1 MYLLP
6 QPRKMKEKTGCF
18 TVTYKTPIVLTAGVS
33 KEAYRYAKLLQ
44 QDIEKELGYVLPIR
58 KVFTGKEGIVLQWQE
73 TAAFGIT
80 DEKIGEQAYTLDIT
94 GERIVICAGGNSGLL
109 NGIQTL
115 RQMIA
120 LQGAMLQAV
129 EIWDA
134 PALEAR
140 AYYMDVTR
148 SRIPTVEYCKKVID
162 RLSYYKINQFQM
174 YIEHSFLFSEFSEV
188 WRDDTPLTPED
199 ILELDEYCRS
209 LNIEMVPSVASF
221 GHLYK
226 VLRTKSYSHLCELDD
241 LGHDPF
247 SFHERMAHHTLNI
260 CDEESIGFVR
270 RMLEEYIPLFTS
282 DKFNIC
288 ADETFDL
295 GKGKSRQ
302 LAEEIGTDQMYVDFL
317 NKVFDIV
324 MEHGKTPMFW
334 GDIIVH
340 RPESYKQIPPNVYC
354 LNWNYAVTPNTE
366 DTRKLQQ
373 AGAVQYLCPGV
384 QGWRHLINA
393 FSDAYENIISMC
405 QLAHE
410 TGAAGMLNTDWGD
423 YGHMNHPEFSTI
435 GIIYGAAAA
444 WNTTPVSKEEYNR
457 SISIL
462 NYKDPTG
469 SFVDIVTHMS
479 QQESF
484 AWWQAVNY
492 MEEASMGV
500 FGNGVEALLKEW
512 RIAGAEDCNQ
522 ALEED
527 VKKLYALL
535 GEMDSSTRS
544 LVQAYVIMAEGQMLL
559 NRLGAFLAVYHE
571 TDAEQK
577 VRQLEALSEESSMQG
592 EKATAVMENPATLA
606 AELECW
612 LYQFKQL
619 WRSVSRESE
628 LRQNEQVFFWYADFL
643 RSVAQ

>member
-6 QPRKMKEKTGCF
+6 QPREMKEKAGSF
-18 TVTYKTPIVLTAGVS
+18 TVTYKTPIVLTTGVS
-33 KEAYRYAKLLQ
+33 TEAYSYAKLLQ
-44 QDIEKELGYVLPIR
+44 QDIEKELGFVLPVR
-58 KVFTGKEGIVLQWQE
+58 KAFTVKQGIILEWK
-73 TAAFGIT
+73 
-80 DEKIGEQAYTLDIT
+80 DLSEQAYTMDIDE
-94 GERIVICAGGNSGLL
+94 ERVLIGAGSNSGLL
-109 NGIQTL
+109 YGIQTL
-115 RQMIA
+115 RQMIR
-120 LQGAMLQAV
+120 LQGVVLQAV
-129 EIWDA
+129 EISDA

-140 AYYMDVTR
+140 GYYMDVTR

-162 RLSYYKINQFQM
+162 QLSYYKMNQFQM
-174 YIEHSFLFSEFSEV
+174 YIEHSFLFQEFSEV

-199 ILELDEYCRS
+199 ILELDAYCRS

-226 VLRTKSYSHLCELDD
+226 ALRTKSYSRLCELDD

-295 GKGKSRQ
+295 GKGKSSR

-324 MEHGKTPMFW
+324 IEHGKTPMFW

-340 RPESYKQIPPNVYC
+340 HPESYEQIPSNVYC

-366 DTRKLQQ
+366 DARKLQQ

-393 FSDAYENIISMC
+393 FSDAYENITSMC

-435 GIIYGAAAA
+435 GIIYGAAAS
-444 WNTTPVSKEEYNR
+444 WNSGSVSKEEYNR
-457 SISIL
+457 SISKL
-462 NYKDPTG
+462 NYKDHTG

-500 FGNGVEALLKEW
+500 FGNGVEALLEEW
-512 RIAGAEDCNQ
+512 KINGAAECNQ
-522 ALEED
+522 ALEAD
-527 VKKLYALL
+527 MRKLYALL
-535 GEMDSSTRS
+535 PEMDSSSRG
-544 LVQAYVIMAEGQMLL
+544 LVQAYLVMAEGQMLL
-559 NRLGAFLAVYHE
+559 NRLGAFLMAYHGKA
-571 TDAEQK
+571 DGQK
-577 VRQLEALSEESSMQG
+577 AGSQSTHNIEEKFFMEASV
-592 EKATAVMENPATLA
+592 KLA
-606 AELECW
+606 AELEHW
-612 LYQFKQL
+612 MYQFKQL

-628 LRQNEQVFFWYADFL
+628 LKQNERVFFWYADFL
-643 RSVAQ
+643 RSVEA